1 MCLQFLQNS
10 HNMKKKNKK
19 KKISKLKLIIIIGAI
34 IYVCYG
40 LWVSYA
46 RAMAIQNEKQALE
59 ARIRLVESM
68 EIPELIKYLAPE
80 NATTLG
86 KIAWCESSNR
96 MDIIHYNDGSK
107 GSHSYYLF
115 QFKIGTWEHFT
126 KMMGED
132 LNIESAYDQI
142 RVADYMVSHGYAYHW
157 SCAKIT
163 KVI

>member
-1 MCLQFLQNS
+1 MKY
-10 HNMKKKNKK
+10 KKKT
-19 KKISKLKLIIIIGAI
+19 KKISKLRLIIIILAL

-46 RAMAIQNEKQALE
+46 RAMEIQRTEHALQE
-59 ARIRLVESM
+59 RTRLVESM

-86 KIAWCESSNR
+86 KIAQCESSTR

-132 LNIESAYDQI
+132 LNIDSAYDQI
-142 RVADYMVSHGYAYHW
+142 KVANFMVSNGYAFHW